1 MKTHQLTV
9 RFATLDDTDRI
20 ARFNE
25 RLRLG
30 GSVLSL
36 SIDSDTLAGPPTDGL
51 PRRALMVAEDSKE
64 IRAGV
69 VLYHNQMYVAGTP
82 RRFCWIQMPIS
93 EGIVDRSHAMAIVQ
107 LIRAAI
113 QYEPLL
119 ISLGVGST
127 TEPWS
132 RFAISLGW
140 KHTFVPFFFYPV
152 DCTRVLR
159 GLRYLERRP
168 NARTAAKIAASIGLG
183 SLASA
188 ALALRRSLRREFRAE
203 IEVVGSFGSWADEVF
218 NSSLPDYPAL
228 ASRNAE
234 ALNLVYPLQDK
245 RFTRLRVEQT
255 DGNDMGW
262 VIVCAAQMDNN
273 RYFGDLKVGVLVD
286 GLARAASV
294 PSLLAAGMEYLI
306 AKKVDLIVANWSHT
320 AWTGSMKRL
329 GFFAG
334 PSNYL
339 ALVPKEGV
347 GELKS
352 FETPSGMHLTRG
364 DSDGMVSFR
373 RMASY

>member
-1 MKTHQLTV
+1 VKTSQLTV
-9 RFATLDDTDRI
+9 RFATLADAERI

-30 GSVLSL
+30 GSALSL
-36 SIDSDTLAGPPTDGL
+36 SVHSDALTGPPEDGL
-51 PRRALMVAEDSKE
+51 PLRSLMVAEDSEE

-69 VLYHNQMYVAGTP
+69 VLYHNLMYVAGTP
-82 RRFCWIQMPIS
+82 RRFCWIQMPLS

-107 LIRAAI
+107 LMRAAI
-113 QYEPLL
+113 EYEPLL

-140 KHTFVPFFFYPV
+140 KHRFVPFFFYPV

-159 GLRYLERRP
+159 GLRYLETRP
-168 NARTAAKIAASIGLG
+168 RARTGARIAASIGLG
-183 SLASA
+183 ALATA
-188 ALALRRSLRREFRAE
+188 ALALRRSLRRDFRTE
-203 IEVVGSFGSWADEVF
+203 VDVVGSFGSWADEVF
-218 NSSLPDYPAL
+218 SSSLPDYPAL
-228 ASRNAE
+228 ASRNSQ
-234 ALNLVYPLQDK
+234 ALNLVYSLKDK
-245 RFTRLRVEQT
+245 RFIRLRVKQT
-255 DGNDMGW
+255 DGNDIGW

-286 GLARAASV
+286 GLARTASV
-294 PSLLAAGMEYLI
+294 PAVLAAGVDHLI
-306 AKKVDLIVANWSHT
+306 AKKVDVIVANWSHA
-320 AWTGSMKRL
+320 AWAKSMKRL
-329 GFFAG
+329 GFFSG

-347 GELKS
+347 GQLKA
-352 FETPSGMHLTRG
+352 FETLEGMHLTRG

-373 RMASY
+373 RTASY